1 MINLFDKI
9 IMVIEMVLYLVS
21 NNLVIDD
28 IVYETDETLEEKRIN
43 RPLSIEG
50 EKMAVKL
57 VKKIKANIVYSS
69 SYASSIASAKYFAS
83 VKKCNI
89 VINSFLNDLRVGD
102 LGNRNIQMLRFM
114 QERNFDF
121 KFNRGESLSDVNKRM
136 NIAIDRILKK
146 NSNKNIVI
154 FTQKSA
160 ITGYLLDKLEK
171 GYNLD
176 DRLILSFN
184 DKVIIDDA
192 NQDVN
197 IIKICFEKGKII
209 DCDAIEM
216 EK

>member
-1 MINLFDKI
+1 
-9 IMVIEMVLYLVS
+9 MVLYLVS
-21 NNLVIDD
+21 NNLVIDN
-28 IVYETDETLEEKRIN
+28 IIYETDETLEEKRIN

-50 EKMAVKL
+50 EKVAVKL

-69 SYASSIASAKYFAS
+69 SYASSIASAKYFAA
-83 VKKCNI
+83 VKKCDI

-102 LGNRNIQMLRFM
+102 LGRRNIQMLRFM
-114 QERNFDF
+114 QERDFNF
-121 KFNRGESLSDVNKRM
+121 KFNRGESLLDVNKRM

-146 NSNKNIVI
+146 NGNKDLVI

-176 DRLILSFN
+176 DRLMLSFN

-192 NQDVN
+192 NEDVN
-197 IIKICFEKGKII
+197 IIKICFDKGKII
-209 DCDAIEM
+209 DCSVMEM

>member
-1 MINLFDKI
+1 
-9 IMVIEMVLYLVS
+9 MVLYLVS

-28 IVYETDETLEEKRIN
+28 IVYETYETLEEKRIN

-121 KFNRGESLSDVNKRM
+121 RFNRGESLSDVNKRM

>member
-1 MINLFDKI
+1 
-9 IMVIEMVLYLVS
+9 MVIIVTLFLVS
-21 NNLVIDD
+21 NNLVIDN
-28 IVYETDETLEEKRIN
+28 ILYETDEGLEDKRIN

-50 EKMAVKL
+50 EKASVKL
-57 VKKIKANIVYSS
+57 VKKIDASVVYSS

>member
-1 MINLFDKI
+1 
-9 IMVIEMVLYLVS
+9 MVLYLVS

-50 EKMAVKL
+50 EKIAVKL

>member
-1 MINLFDKI
+1 MT
-9 IMVIEMVLYLVS
+9 LYLVS
-21 NNLVIDD
+21 NNLVVDNIL
-28 IVYETDETLEEKRIN
+28 YETDEGLEEKRIN

-50 EKMAVKL
+50 EKASVKL
-57 VKKIKANIVYSS
+57 VKKIDASIVYSS
-69 SYASSIASAKYFAS
+69 SYASSIGTAKYYAS
-83 VKKCNI
+83 YKNI
-89 VINSFLNDLRVGD
+89 DVNINSFLNDLRIGD
-102 LGNRNIQMLRFM
+102 LGRRNIKMLRFM

-136 NIAIDRILKK
+136 NIAIDRIIKK

>member
-1 MINLFDKI
+1 
-9 IMVIEMVLYLVS
+9 MVLYLVS

-146 NSNKNIVI
+146 NVNKNIVI

>member
-1 MINLFDKI
+1 
-9 IMVIEMVLYLVS
+9 MVLYLIS
-21 NNLVIDD
+21 NNLVIDN
-28 IVYETDETLEEKRIN
+28 IIYETDETLEEKRIN

-50 EKMAVKL
+50 EKVAVKL

-69 SYASSIASAKYFAS
+69 SYASSIASAKYFAA
-83 VKKCNI
+83 VKKCDI

-102 LGNRNIQMLRFM
+102 LGRRNIQMLRFM
-114 QERNFDF
+114 QERDFNF
-121 KFNRGESLSDVNKRM
+121 KFNRGESLLDVNKRM

-146 NSNKNIVI
+146 NGNKDLVI

-160 ITGYLLDKLEK
+160 IIGYLLDKLEK

-176 DRLILSFN
+176 DRLMLSFN

-192 NQDVN
+192 NEDVN
-197 IIKICFEKGKII
+197 IIKICFDKGKII
-209 DCDAIEM
+209 DCSVIEM

>member
-1 MINLFDKI
+1 
-9 IMVIEMVLYLVS
+9 MVLYLVS

-136 NIAIDRILKK
+136 NIAIDRIIKK

-197 IIKICFEKGKII
+197 IIKICFEKRKII

>member
-1 MINLFDKI
+1 
-9 IMVIEMVLYLVS
+9 MVIIVTLFLVS
-21 NNLVIDD
+21 NNLVIDN
-28 IVYETDETLEEKRIN
+28 ILYETDEGVEDKRIN

-50 EKMAVKL
+50 EKASVKL
-57 VKKIKANIVYSS
+57 VKKIDASVVYSS

-197 IIKICFEKGKII
+197 IIKICFEKRKII

>member
-1 MINLFDKI
+1 
-9 IMVIEMVLYLVS
+9 MVLYLVS

-136 NIAIDRILKK
+136 NIAIDRIIKK

-209 DCDAIEM
+209 DCDAIKM

>member
-9 IMVIEMVLYLVS
+9 IMVVEMVLYLVS

>member
-1 MINLFDKI
+1 MI
-9 IMVIEMVLYLVS
+9 LYLVS
-21 NNLVIDD
+21 NNLVIDN

-57 VKKIKANIVYSS
+57 VKKIKANVVYSS

-146 NSNKNIVI
+146 NGNKNIVI

>member
-1 MINLFDKI
+1 
-9 IMVIEMVLYLVS
+9 MVLYLVS

>member
-1 MINLFDKI
+1 MMI
-9 IMVIEMVLYLVS
+9 LYLIS
-21 NNLVIDD
+21 NNLVVED
-28 IVYETDETLEEKRIN
+28 ISYETDEKIESKRIN

-50 EKMAVKL
+50 EKLAVKL
-57 VKKIKANIVYSS
+57 AKKIDADIIYSS
-69 SYASSIASAKYFAS
+69 SYASSIDCAKYYAS
-83 VKKCNI
+83 LKKKEI
-89 VINSFLNDLRVGD
+89 IINSFLNDLRLGD
-102 LGNRNIQMLRFM
+102 LGKRNIKMLRFM

-160 ITGYLLDKLEK
+160 IMGYLLDKLEK

-184 DKVIIDDA
+184 DKVILDDLEQNID
-192 NQDVN
+192 
-197 IIKICFEKGKII
+197 IIKLELEKGKVIN
-209 DCDAIEM
+209 CETIEM
-216 EK
+216 EN

>member
-1 MINLFDKI
+1 
-9 IMVIEMVLYLVS
+9 MVLYLVS

-136 NIAIDRILKK
+136 NIAIDRIIKK

-160 ITGYLLDKLEK
+160 ITGYLIDKLEK

>member
-1 MINLFDKI
+1 
-9 IMVIEMVLYLVS
+9 MVLYLVS

-43 RPLSIEG
+43 RSLSIEG

-102 LGNRNIQMLRFM
+102 LENRNIQMLRFM

-216 EK
+216 EN

>member
-1 MINLFDKI
+1 
-9 IMVIEMVLYLVS
+9 MVLYLVS

-121 KFNRGESLSDVNKRM
+121 RFNRGESLSDVNKRM
-136 NIAIDRILKK
+136 NIAIDRIIKK

>member
-1 MINLFDKI
+1 
-9 IMVIEMVLYLVS
+9 MVLYLVS

-28 IVYETDETLEEKRIN
+28 IVYETDEPLEEKRIN

>member
-1 MINLFDKI
+1 
-9 IMVIEMVLYLVS
+9 MVLYLIS
-21 NNLVIDD
+21 NNLVIDN
-28 IVYETDETLEEKRIN
+28 IIYETDETLEEKRIN

-50 EKMAVKL
+50 EKVAVKL

-69 SYASSIASAKYFAS
+69 SYASSIASAKYFAA
-83 VKKCNI
+83 VKKCDV

-102 LGNRNIQMLRFM
+102 LGRRNIQMLRFM
-114 QERNFDF
+114 QERDFNF
-121 KFNRGESLSDVNKRM
+121 KFNRGESLLDVNKRM

-146 NSNKNIVI
+146 NGNKDLVI

-160 ITGYLLDKLEK
+160 IIGYLLDKLEK

-176 DRLILSFN
+176 DRLMLSFN

-192 NQDVN
+192 NEDVN
-197 IIKICFEKGKII
+197 IIKICFDKGKII
-209 DCDAIEM
+209 DCSVIEM

>member
-1 MINLFDKI
+1 
-9 IMVIEMVLYLVS
+9 MVLYLVS

-146 NSNKNIVI
+146 NSHKNIVI